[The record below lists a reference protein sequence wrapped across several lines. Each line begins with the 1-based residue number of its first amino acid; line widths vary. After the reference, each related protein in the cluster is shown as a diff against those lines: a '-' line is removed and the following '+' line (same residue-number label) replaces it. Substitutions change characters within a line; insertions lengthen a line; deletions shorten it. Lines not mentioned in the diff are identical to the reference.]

1 MSPLRFVLIASGA
14 SLLVACSSAPVADAG
29 VRCHGLCQS
38 HEDGYLWAQ
47 QGTLT
52 DPKQCE
58 GYSSEFTRG
67 CRDAI
72 NDFSQMRPAST
83 GL

>member
-1 MSPLRFVLIASGA
+1 MRLRQ
-14 SLLVACSSAPVADAG
+14 SLLLASTVAVLTACATDPVVDAG
-29 VRCHGLCQS
+29 VRCHKQCVT
-38 HEDGYLWAQ
+38 HEDGYQWAQ
-47 QGTLT
+47 SGTLA

-67 CRDAI
+67 CKDAV
-72 NDFSQMRPAST
+72 NDFSQMRPYSK